1 MVEEE
6 AEESDDEDDAPHSS
20 QGSTRLPSSDSQ
32 PARRRESTYPDESL
46 DTQGIRELIRDGA
59 DRREQTNLRIL
70 RSQQDPRD
78 DDDDDDDDDEIVE
91 SEPPAR
97 PALPP
102 EPAPIETGSGWYS
115 EPPPPESCGF
125 SDDGRD
131 APPPRRGRSTTTSAA
146 ATDIVEDTPRFSDD
160 GRRGPSIGSATR
172 CSPAPR
178 ASQGSETLPPSPS
191 NVEAAAPSQE
201 ETQTYQQ
208 PPERF
213 EYTRPVNVARGQA
226 LPGEYT
232 FDEEAESIDDDGDD
246 DDLDPHPHRRLPPA
260 AGSRNSL
267 AAQSQAED
275 TPRPPRPRAADPGEP
290 SLPWQPAKGL
300 KGFSLGSSP
309 ASPAAAPPAAP
320 PTAGGSSS
328 DESEAEDEFDMSAAM
343 EAPRPAPAPARTGSN
358 WLHASAFRSTVRRV
372 GPGMR
377 NRPMGS
383 FRPPRPVGKRK

>member
-1 MVEEE
+1 MMTTTTT
-6 AEESDDEDDAPHSS
+6 SS
-20 QGSTRLPSSDSQ
+20 SPS
-32 PARRRESTYPDESL
+32 RRR
-46 DTQGIRELIRDGA
+46 
-59 DRREQTNLRIL
+59 DRRCP
-70 RSQQDPRD
+70 RSRRR
-78 DDDDDDDDDEIVE
+78 
-91 SEPPAR
+91 SR
-97 PALPP
+97 R
-102 EPAPIETGSGWYS
+102 
-115 EPPPPESCGF
+115 
-125 SDDGRD
+125 GR
-131 APPPRRGRSTTTSAA
+131 AGIPSRRRRRAAASRTTAATRRRRGAAGRRRRAPPRRISS
-146 ATDIVEDTPRFSDD
+146 EDTPRFSDD

-201 ETQTYQQ
+201 ETQAYQQ

-260 AGSRNSL
+260 AGSLNSL

-300 KGFSLGSSP
+300 KGFSLGEL
-309 ASPAAAPPAAP
+309 ARVAGRRAAGRAADGGRFIERRVRRRRRRVRHVRGDGGAAAR
-320 PTAGGSSS
+320 AGAGA
-328 DESEAEDEFDMSAAM
+328 DGLEL
-343 EAPRPAPAPARTGSN
+343 APRVGLPVDGAAR
-358 WLHASAFRSTVRRV
+358 

-383 FRPPRPVGKRK
+383 FRPPRPVGKRKCTKVLYDWARLARTQQQNPSRFRITAYATHSMAHANSNYPASPARFPSRP

>member
-1 MVEEE
+1 M
-6 AEESDDEDDAPHSS
+6 
-20 QGSTRLPSSDSQ
+20 GS
-32 PARRRESTYPDESL
+32 EMC
-46 DTQGIRELIRDGA
+46 IRD
-59 DRREQTNLRIL
+59 
-70 RSQQDPRD
+70 S
-78 DDDDDDDDDEIVE
+78 DEIVE

-97 PALPP
+97 PALPA

-201 ETQTYQQ
+201 ETQAYQQ

-260 AGSRNSL
+260 AGSRST
-267 AAQSQAED
+267 S
-275 TPRPPRPRAADPGEP
+275 
-290 SLPWQPAKGL
+290 
-300 KGFSLGSSP
+300 
-309 ASPAAAPPAAP
+309 AAPEGDTTCDAVAASV
-320 PTAGGSSS
+320 AG
-328 DESEAEDEFDMSAAM
+328 
-343 EAPRPAPAPARTGSN
+343 
-358 WLHASAFRSTVRRV
+358 H
-372 GPGMR
+372 
-377 NRPMGS
+377 
-383 FRPPRPVGKRK
+383 